1 MEVTMAV
8 VWCRRRAAVAAA
20 RVAAGGVRGLGTER
34 ASEKMSWGWNRIKTI
49 DGCRTWPMKEKY
61 SLRFRSESGRFQTA
75 RRLKA
80 QLRLLFLIKKLYIY
94 IYIYSY
100 ESDFQDKYI
109 FMIFTISNSTTSNYS

>member
-20 RVAAGGVRGLGTER
+20 RVAAGGVLGLGTER
-34 ASEKMSWGWNRIKTI
+34 ASEKMSWGRNRIKTI

-75 RRLKA
+75 RRLTKHN
-80 QLRLLFLIKKLYIY
+80 FDYFFYKKVIY
-94 IYIYSY
+94 VYFY

-109 FMIFTISNSTTSNYS
+109 FMIFTISNSTTSNYF